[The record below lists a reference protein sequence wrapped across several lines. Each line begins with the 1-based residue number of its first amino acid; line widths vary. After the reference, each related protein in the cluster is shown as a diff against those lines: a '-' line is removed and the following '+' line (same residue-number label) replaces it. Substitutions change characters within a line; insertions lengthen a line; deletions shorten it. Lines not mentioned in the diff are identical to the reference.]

1 MSNNWFAGILPGV
14 LSFVSVMGSIP
25 AYSASLQSLPRHT
38 SEDTNH
44 LYSSA
49 TYCVV
54 TNIQRG
60 QLALRTSPNGN
71 ARAGLDNGMTVQY
84 IRQQGIW
91 YYVRV
96 VMINNNNMQLLGL
109 QGWVNSNYL
118 YCGPD
123 VDGPDV

>member
-1 MSNNWFAGILPGV
+1 MSRNWLVGTLSGV
-14 LSFVSVMGSIP
+14 LPLVWAMGSIP
-25 AYSASLQSLPRHT
+25 AYGAILKPLPHHISGET
-38 SEDTNH
+38 DQ

-109 QGWVNSNYL
+109 RGWVNSNYL